1 MEAFLSE
8 VSYDSKMLNV
18 IRVEKGLAS
27 SVLITLSTIHG
38 QWECQESWPHPIQP
52 CGSWGLTLL

>member
-1 MEAFLSE
+1 MEAFFSE
-8 VSYDSKMLNV
+8 VSYDSKMLKV

-38 QWECQESWPHPIQP
+38 QMTGVVAPSHPALRLM
-52 CGSWGLTLL
+52 GLTLL